1 MTKFNHLLTPLK
13 IGPKTTRSRVLV
25 SGHQP
30 SMTKNGLP
38 TGQYVAYQKARAR
51 GGAGLQ
57 ITGATGV
64 HRTGAYAASH
74 GALVNLDDSIID
86 GYQRISDGVHEEGG
100 LILAQLTHA
109 GSVISSDKPIPLCGP
124 HPPPKR
130 NLSEKYRTRSPKR
143 S

>member
-1 MTKFNHLLTPLK
+1 MTTFKHLLSPLK
-13 IGPKTTRSRVLV
+13 IGPKTTRNLLLV

-38 TGQYVAYQKARAR
+38 TSQYVAYQKARAR

-74 GALVNLDDSIID
+74 GALVNLDD
-86 GYQRISDGVHEEGG
+86 
-100 LILAQLTHA
+100 
-109 GSVISSDKPIPLCGP
+109 
-124 HPPPKR
+124 
-130 NLSEKYRTRSPKR
+130 
-143 S
+143 